1 MQQTSIFIFTAVYAG
16 FINNERGITSV
27 ALAFFNQ
34 KFGVQAEHG
43 VFTLPAA
50 YKLPVG
56 KNILS
61 FAHDF
66 TLSVARGLDL
76 RHKMSYY
83 QKRNNDYM
91 LLLLFYRAAC
101 EEWQPP
107 MSKEDTRES
116 PLAQKCYWH
125 RIIPEVGGHFDPCTK
140 QGTPTTRRRPP

>member
-1 MQQTSIFIFTAVYAG
+1 MQQTSIFIITTVYAE
-16 FINNERGITSV
+16 FINNERGITSL

-34 KFGVQAEHG
+34 KFGVQAEHD

-50 YKLPVG
+50 FKLPVS

-91 LLLLFYRAAC
+91 LLLFYRAAS
-101 EEWQPP
+101 EGWQPP
-107 MSKEDTRES
+107 MFKEDTRE
-116 PLAQKCYWH
+116 
-125 RIIPEVGGHFDPCTK
+125 
-140 QGTPTTRRRPP
+140 